1 MGDGDDEEA
10 VAAVGNT
17 GQSVVPGG
25 EGSQEA
31 EETTGFDDGR
41 VGLARAVALD
51 VADTQQE
58 EGEIEPEE
66 QQEES
71 HGGSQ
76 GAEQQDGGEDEP
88 ALRIV
93 SCGRRQRTETD
104 SEELT
109 IRNRPKE
116 LSNMEVLPLSALT
129 RADSMLKPP
138 GVKTIAKEIQKPP

>member
-1 MGDGDDEEA
+1 VGNGNDEEA

-17 GQSVVPGG
+17 GQGVVPGS
-25 EGSQEA
+25 EGCHETK
-31 EETTGFDDGR
+31 ETTGLDDGR
-41 VGLARAVALD
+41 VGLAGAVALD
-51 VADTQQE
+51 VADTEEE
-58 EGEIEPEE
+58 EGEIEEEE

-71 HGGSQ
+71 HSGSQ

-88 ALRIV
+88 ALQTV
-93 SCGRRQRTETD
+93 SRGCRQRTRTD

-116 LSNMEVLPLSALT
+116 FSNMEALPLSALI
-129 RADSMLKPP
+129 RAPSMLKPP